1 MGGLPLRVQPS
12 GVDKRPSLRWE
23 YVWTCH
29 IIFSSGWMYVCT
41 QLHIRSHKIML
52 CVYIYIYVYMC
63 VWYRHVL
70 YALYNQDGICV
81 TFMYDAYHTY
91 IYIQWHCCIYIYII
105 CTSYIYV
112 WSLSWVCVSYFHELN
127 IYIYIMVYITIN
139 IYIYIYV
146 CIYLRHVEHC
156 GRIYYENETV
166 QDSMKIY
173 FCLSSLI
180 PRLPDMAN
188 WTRKPLCRKLWN
200 AN

>member
-1 MGGLPLRVQPS
+1 
-12 GVDKRPSLRWE
+12 
-23 YVWTCH
+23 
-29 IIFSSGWMYVCT
+29 MYT
-41 QLHIRSHKIML
+41 
-52 CVYIYIYVYMC
+52 YIYMYIYMC

-81 TFMYDAYHTY
+81 TFMYDAYHT
-91 IYIQWHCCIYIYII
+91 HIYIY
-105 CTSYIYV
+105 TVTLLYIYNMYIIHICMV
-112 WSLSWVCVSYFHELN
+112 TLMSMCIVFSWIE
-127 IYIYIMVYITIN
+127 YIYIMVYITIN

-156 GRIYYENETV
+156 GRIYHENETV